1 MPLFSQWVNPI
12 YKAGAHA
19 TGPAIGARAVTPN
32 DGADLPFSPARRLY
46 VGTGGNVSVV
56 YEPGSTAVTYVN
68 VPSGFVFGGFITRV
82 NATGTT
88 ATNIIAEY

>member
-19 TGPAIGARAVTPN
+19 TGPAIGAIAVTPN

>member
-82 NATGTT
+82 NSTGTT

>member
-1 MPLFSQWVNPI
+1 MPSFEQWTPA
-12 YKAGAHA
+12 AGP
-19 TGPAIGARAVTPN
+19 TGPAIGALAVTPS
-32 DGADLPFSPARRLY
+32 DSADLTFAPARRLY

-56 YEPGSTAVTYVN
+56 YESGSTAVTYVN